1 MRVYRGVFAGLLV
14 LASAAWALFH
24 LAAKL
29 DDEGGT
35 HRWLVDPIWMGF
47 LTALP
52 VIWVRRYSIRFL
64 WSTTLPLTVYLL
76 LILAINPHPGFPIRI
91 DLALLFMLG
100 GACSAQ
106 VRSGWEVAGNYRNDR
121 TSSQRRAIGQ
131 QRLKAIGPLAARV
144 PSFDRDQPEPPL
156 NV

>member
-1 MRVYRGVFAGLLV
+1 MRVHRGVIAGSLV
-14 LASAAWALFH
+14 LALAAWALFH

-35 HRWLVDPIWMGF
+35 YRWLVDPIWMGF

-76 LILAINPHPGFPIRI
+76 LVLAMNPHPGFPIRV

-100 GACSAQ
+100 GVCSAQ
-106 VRSGWEVAGNYRNDR
+106 VRSGWEVAGNCLQNK
-121 TSSQRRAIGQ
+121 TA
-131 QRLKAIGPLAARV
+131 LN
-144 PSFDRDQPEPPL
+144 PERSGN